1 MRLILSYT
9 LLFLAV
15 KLQGTET
22 ITNET
27 FLKDWIA
34 YSENHMALSGDLTV
48 KASSIIFK
56 KHGEVSFKVIKA
68 SDSEYILE
76 LDKEVD
82 SGVFMRI
89 GPIGHLWSNDYTDME
104 VAYYETA
111 EKALLERPNKQSN
124 ATSWG
129 IYTESK

>member
-1 MRLILSYT
+1 MRIVLLLNLIIINI
-9 LLFLAV
+9 LL
-15 KLQGTET
+15 GTET
-22 ITNET
+22 ITNEK
-27 FLKDWIA
+27 FLKDWVA
-34 YSENHMALSGDLTV
+34 YSKNHMALSGDLTV

-89 GPIGHLWSNDYTDME
+89 GPIGHLWSNDYIDME

-111 EKALLERPNKQSN
+111 EKAFLERPNKQSN
-124 ATSWG
+124 ASSWG